1 VADTNLEMGLVGR
14 GAGLVLLEAALVWL
28 FYLAV
33 EPYARRLRPWTLVS
47 WTRLLGGGLGDPVV
61 GRDTLIGLA
70 WALLVGLLMP
80 CSQAVPVW
88 LGQPGPEPS
97 MGELAA
103 LQGPGMLLSTVLML
117 AGGAILY
124 SMGVLLLF
132 VLLRLLLRR
141 DALAMAA
148 VAVIWALPSALS
160 TWEAAWIS
168 AVVWVAFTVAWILLL
183 LRFGLLAAIVGFF
196 ASDLFDSLP
205 LTTDLSSWTAGPT
218 LLAVAIVGLLAVL
231 AFRNATGGLGLR
243 RALAGEAASRP

>member
-1 VADTNLEMGLVGR
+1 
-14 GAGLVLLEAALVWL
+14 
-28 FYLAV
+28 
-33 EPYARRLRPWTLVS
+33 
-47 WTRLLGGGLGDPVV
+47 V

-70 WALLVGLLMP
+70 WALVFVQLNP
-80 CSQAVPVW
+80 CSRLVPAL

-103 LQGPGMLLSTVLML
+103 LQGPGMLLSTVLEL
-117 AGGAILY
+117 AGGALLY

-148 VAVIWALPSALS
+148 VAAIWILPSALA
-160 TWEAAWIS
+160 TWETAWTS
-168 AVVWVAFTVAWILLL
+168 AVVSAVWTVAWILLL

-196 ASDLFDSLP
+196 ASELLESLP

-218 LLAVAIVGLLAVL
+218 LLVVALLGLLAVL
-231 AFRNATGGLGLR
+231 ASRSATGGLGLR